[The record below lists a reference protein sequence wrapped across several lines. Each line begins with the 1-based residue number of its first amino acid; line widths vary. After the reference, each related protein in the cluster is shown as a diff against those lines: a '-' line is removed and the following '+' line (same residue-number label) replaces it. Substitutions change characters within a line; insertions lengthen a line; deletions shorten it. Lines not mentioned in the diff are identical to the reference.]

1 MFIFLFL
8 HSCINLCNFFL
19 YLGIIGGVY
28 RLIYERKDS
37 LSIASEIT
45 RINNNVAAAYSV
57 CESKG
62 ADMPQQQNSSN
73 LADTIDSIPSGRDD
87 DIASKYIN
95 FVDYDGTILYA
106 YSQNELQAITEL
118 PPLPQREGMICTGWN
133 RTLLSL
139 KENDLPDIVGAI
151 YSPADG
157 ATKLIYEF

>member
-1 MFIFLFL
+1 M
-8 HSCINLCNFFL
+8 
-19 YLGIIGGVY
+19 
-28 RLIYERKDS
+28 
-37 LSIASEIT
+37 SIASEIT